1 MNDDEHSQYIEIY
14 DDTTQNPIAR
24 TKNHVAAAMPAGNTT
39 PAINVKSNSKVSVKS
54 ITVKDADGADITAQ
68 AFGYDQ
74 YYTDF
79 IESCKTSLFGFV
91 ELQNITGSITV
102 DVTYGEPVTDKTM
115 GYSPSYPYYSVTVVT
130 KGDVGPYNKAYQYD
144 YQYQDLNFGCFSTF
158 NTETNTM
165 DTTSSQNP
173 IFNQS
178 GHYPM
183 RDGGQIT
190 RYDYSRDY
198 AYFDYSVYSYISDIK
213 LYYND
218 TGEEVKDLS
227 SLTGRKIAYQ
237 SAYSQYYGI
246 ADQEGDGRSVTYVVT
261 YKKFDST
268 AVYEKIDSI

>member
-54 ITVKDADGADITAQ
+54 ITVKDADGADITTQ

-144 YQYQDLNFGCFSTF
+144 YQYQDLNFGCFSIF

-237 SAYSQYYGI
+237 SAKPILRNRGSG
-246 ADQEGDGRSVTYVVT
+246 G
-261 YKKFDST
+261 
-268 AVYEKIDSI
+268 